1 MRRIQRIGIAAV
13 GGLAVGDDGVDGAAV
28 LELGRVDQGV
38 TAFVGSEAA
47 DEGGAGGAG

>member
-1 MRRIQRIGIAAV
+1 MRRIQRLGIAAV
-13 GGLAVGDDGVDGAAV
+13 GGLAVGDDRVDRAAV
-28 LELGRVDQGV
+28 LEFSGVDQGM